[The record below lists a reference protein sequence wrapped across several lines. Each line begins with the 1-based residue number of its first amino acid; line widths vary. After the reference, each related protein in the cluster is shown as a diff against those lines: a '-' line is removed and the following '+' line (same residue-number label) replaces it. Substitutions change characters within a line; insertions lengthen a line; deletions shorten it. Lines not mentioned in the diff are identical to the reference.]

1 VYSGKSFWSTSCIVG
16 RVIAAGQGSAEC
28 MGWVSSDILP
38 LGIDEGWVNI
48 EVEDVAE
55 DMAHLG
61 KKARLWAKKRVER
74 ESSILGDA
82 DEYSCFPADFIIP
95 HENSYSTPP
104 PLISVTFQSL
114 ELISSES
121 AKLSSARATNKDPE
135 LLSLPATVNFAVAI
149 DGFTAEN
156 FSFSLAYDISFVTA
170 HPCSPSH
177 RVRFIK
183 SPSSPTI
190 QQIDVTGS
198 DTFGQGSRPANRTG
212 HPLHKWYNYAVIH
225 ISELLKRQ
233 HTPLSELLAAPPTHR
248 RTPSRI
254 GSDRVLVIDCITNLS
269 EVPQSPTIERLT
281 SKYNIV
287 QRRGSFPAAEQMHFE
302 SRKRQFGSDME
313 ILVRALCAQKGWNA
327 IISRRKRGC
336 LACAIREA
344 GALQWKVIIRVE

>member
-1 VYSGKSFWSTSCIVG
+1 
-16 RVIAAGQGSAEC
+16 
-28 MGWVSSDILP
+28 
-38 LGIDEGWVNI
+38 
-48 EVEDVAE
+48 
-55 DMAHLG
+55 MAHLG

-82 DEYSCFPADFIIP
+82 DEHSVLPADFIIP
-95 HENSYSTPP
+95 HENNYSTPP
-104 PLISVTFQSL
+104 PLISVELCSL
-114 ELISSES
+114 ELLAPANSIQATPFTKVASLAGSSV
-121 AKLSSARATNKDPE
+121 KDPE
-135 LLSLPATVNFAVAI
+135 LLSFPANVNFSVSI
-149 DGFTAEN
+149 DGFVSEH
-156 FSFSLAYDISFVTA
+156 FSFSLSYDINFVTA

-177 RVRFIK
+177 RVRFVK

-190 QQIDVTGS
+190 QQIDVSGS
-198 DTFGQGSRPANRTG
+198 ADALGQRFRPAHRTGEHTMYPSLENIGFTDSYSG
-212 HPLHKWYNYAVIH
+212 HPLHKWYNYTVMH
-225 ISELLKRQ
+225 ISELLKRP
-233 HTPLSELLAAPPTHR
+233 HATLSELLAVPPALSHHR
-248 RTPSRI
+248 TLSRND
-254 GSDRVLVIDCITNLS
+254 SERVLVIDCITNLF

-281 SKYNIV
+281 SRWNIV

>member
-1 VYSGKSFWSTSCIVG
+1 
-16 RVIAAGQGSAEC
+16 
-28 MGWVSSDILP
+28 
-38 LGIDEGWVNI
+38 
-48 EVEDVAE
+48 
-55 DMAHLG
+55 MAHLG

-104 PLISVTFQSL
+104 PLIGVTLRSL
-114 ELISSES
+114 ELVLSES
-121 AKLSSARATNKDPE
+121 SKTTSEKEIKKDPE
-135 LLSLPATVNFAVAI
+135 LLSRPATVNFAVTI
-149 DGFTAEN
+149 DGFTAEH

-190 QQIDVTGS
+190 QQIDVSGS
-198 DTFGQGSRPANRTG
+198 DTFGQGSRPAHRTGENKPQLGDACNMQLTLFSG

-225 ISELLKRQ
+225 ISELIKRQ
-233 HTPLSELLAAPPTHR
+233 HAPLSELLAVPPTHR
-248 RTPSRI
+248 RTPSRV